1 MAPQMRSAMAQ
12 EAFMNWDQIQVSWK
26 QLKEK
31 FVLQWFSVTDDKG
44 KSLELIDAEMS
55 WDGRSDAQTA
65 AFQPDDRGR
74 RSEFSLHIGS

>member
-1 MAPQMRSAMAQ
+1 
-12 EAFMNWDQIQVSWK
+12 MNWDQIQVSWK

-65 AFQPDDRGR
+65 AFSTR
-74 RSEFSLHIGS
+74 RPRKAERVFAAHRQLIQLVTQI